1 VRPETKQYLDI
12 LFQPGEVSCYTDK
25 ATGTSVS
32 SGPQDADLF
41 VCVNALHPYQ
51 DLAPSQPWHRDNR
64 PRRADVNVVSYRNF
78 VLELDKGTLEE
89 QYALVTARLP
99 VSTITFSGSK
109 SLHFIV
115 SLEQPLTSNAEY
127 RTMAERLL
135 TLVPEADPSCR
146 NPSRLTRIPGP
157 TRPDTGL
164 KQKLMEIRARVS
176 NAELETLLPQVETYT
191 PGPPRSPE
199 EIRRYVSP
207 LLIWASQSP
216 DEVMA
221 EKDIRGR
228 NAFFYWLGQ
237 RMEDLSMEHDK
248 RAEYVY
254 RTWNNLRDRSDFSIN
269 EALAAARV
277 RNHG

>member
-1 VRPETKQYLDI
+1 
-12 LFQPGEVSCYTDK
+12 
-25 ATGTSVS
+25 
-32 SGPQDADLF
+32 
-41 VCVNALHPYQ
+41 
-51 DLAPSQPWHRDNR
+51 
-64 PRRADVNVVSYRNF
+64 
-78 VLELDKGTLEE
+78 
-89 QYALVTARLP
+89 
-99 VSTITFSGSK
+99 
-109 SLHFIV
+109 
-115 SLEQPLTSNAEY
+115 
-127 RTMAERLL
+127 MAERLL

-277 RNHG
+277 RNHGWVQSYVQNAILLSQTQIFISKKNEDIYLDIANHAQKIAW